1 MAKPRVR
8 RAKQVSVIR
17 KYVSELLKLH
27 KVKEAPVDVIRLAQ
41 KLGAQVKLS
50 PFDGELAGMLIRGNG
65 KKIIGVNSLHH
76 INRQRFTVAHE
87 IGHLLMHQGDVHID
101 KSFTVQRRDG
111 VSSLA
116 VDPDEIEA
124 NRFAAELLMP
134 YGLIAADLITRD
146 IDIENAEELME
157 LAKKYQVSLQAI
169 TFRVTAIM
177 EEQF

>member
-1 MAKPRVR
+1 MANVRVR
-8 RAKQVSVIR
+8 RAKQISVIR
-17 KYVSELLKLH
+17 DLVSGILKQY
-27 KVKEAPVDVIRLAQ
+27 KVKEAPVDVVRLAQ
-41 KLGAQVKLS
+41 KLGAEVKLS

-76 INRQRFTVAHE
+76 MNRQRFTIAHE

-101 KSFTVQRRDG
+101 KSFSVHKRDG
-111 VSSLA
+111 VSSRA

-134 YGLIAADLITRD
+134 YGLISADLVTRI
-146 IDIENAEELME
+146 IDIENAEELMD
-157 LAKKYQVSLQAI
+157 LAKKYQVSLQAV
-169 TFRVTAIM
+169 TLRVTAIV